1 MKRRGGGKGGRQAKA
16 TARAASA
23 AKRRPPR
30 KAAKPR
36 KTLGKATAA
45 APLKPARGQKSQNRD
60 LDAARDQL
68 KAMSEV
74 LRVISASTGD
84 LAPVFETLLANAV
97 RLCRAEFGNLPLVD
111 GDGMRIG
118 AMYNAP
124 PAFEKLRRDNPAIP
138 LDVSPLGRL
147 FKTKK
152 TVNIGDLTAVEPY
165 NKSPLVRVAGAR
177 AVLCVPMLRGEELIG
192 ALVIYRMEVS
202 PFTDEQAELLT
213 SFANQAVI
221 AIENAR
227 LLSDLRQ
234 RTDDLAESLE
244 RQTATSDI
252 LRIIA
257 ATPGDAEGT
266 LRKIAETTARLFAA
280 AGVAF
285 RLTEGDEFKTMIG
298 VGQGAEQ
305 IGTTLYDDPARRPTV
320 SGRNLPGTVVRE
332 NRQIHL
338 PDLDNLDPELADW
351 PGPAVARRAGVRT
364 MVGTPLRTH
373 GRAVGAL
380 VVYRNVLQPF
390 QPAELQL
397 LQSFAD
403 QAVIAIENAR
413 LLNDL
418 RQRTDDLSESLEQ
431 QTATSDVLQVI
442 SSSPGDLQPVF
453 ASMLENAVRIC
464 GATFGNIYRFEDE
477 KLKLAASCNVPPT
490 FAEARRHSP
499 HLPGSKTVTGRM
511 IENKSV
517 FHVFDLREQEAYI
530 VDRDSRVVAAVE
542 LGGVRTLLA
551 VPLLKDDALIGSI
564 TLYRQEV
571 RPFTDKQIA
580 LVTNFASQ
588 AVIAIENARL
598 LGELRESLEQQTATA
613 DVLRVISSSPGDL
626 KPVFAKMLESA
637 ARICEANFGSLA
649 LREGDAFR
657 RVVLHNAPSEFLAF
671 NERSPLFDVSVFPP
685 LAEIA
690 RGKDAVH
697 IADLEAEGPDNPLVR
712 YGGARTLL
720 VVPLRKAGEITGIIG
735 IYRQEFRPFS
745 DKQIELLRSFAAQAV
760 IAIEN
765 ARLLS
770 ELRESLEQQTASAE
784 VLGVILRSPGEL
796 QPVFQTML
804 DNATR
809 LCGAP
814 FGTML
819 LRDGDVLRLVAR
831 VVPPGT
837 TAALFEIGSELVIAE
852 HGNHPL
858 VHMLSSPEIVYI
870 PDMRETPAYLQRNP
884 RVVAFV
890 ENIGARSVLRVP
902 LVKDGECIGGFVI
915 FRQELSVFT
924 EKQTALMQ
932 SFAAQAVIA
941 IENARLLSE
950 LRESLEQQT
959 ATAEVLG
966 VISGSP
972 GELQPVFDSALENAT
987 RLCGANFGALTLWV
1001 GDGFHAAAFYNMPPA
1016 FEERFRREPVFCPG
1030 PLSPLSRAGASREVV
1045 QIVDLARDA
1054 AYAER
1059 DPPVV
1064 SLVEEGAV
1072 RCIVVVPMLKDGEL
1086 VGAFSIYR
1094 HEARAFTPKQ
1104 IDLVKN
1110 FAAQAVIA
1118 IENTR
1123 LLSELR
1129 QRTND
1134 LSESLEQQ
1142 TAIAEVLGVIS
1153 SSPGDLKP
1161 VFDTMLENA
1170 TRICGASFGNLELN
1184 ENGRSAS
1191 GRCTSAKAFAEQ
1203 RRREPPYAP
1212 VRCRGLL
1219 ASSRPSSSFRSRI
1232 GGAPGV

>member
-765 ARLLS
+765 ARLL
-770 ELRESLEQQTASAE
+770 ERTA
-784 VLGVILRSPGEL
+784 GVAGAADGDVRRCLAVISRSPGEL

-924 EKQTALMQ
+924 
-932 SFAAQAVIA
+932 
-941 IENARLLSE
+941 
-950 LRESLEQQT
+950 
-959 ATAEVLG
+959 
-966 VISGSP
+966 
-972 GELQPVFDSALENAT
+972 D
-987 RLCGANFGALTLWV
+987 
-1001 GDGFHAAAFYNMPPA
+1001 
-1016 FEERFRREPVFCPG
+1016 
-1030 PLSPLSRAGASREVV
+1030 
-1045 QIVDLARDA
+1045 
-1054 AYAER
+1054 
-1059 DPPVV
+1059 
-1064 SLVEEGAV
+1064 
-1072 RCIVVVPMLKDGEL
+1072 
-1086 VGAFSIYR
+1086 
-1094 HEARAFTPKQ
+1094 KQ
-1104 IDLVKN
+1104 IALVQN

-1118 IENTR
+1118 IENMR

-1129 QRTND
+1129 Q
-1134 LSESLEQQ
+1134 SLEQQ
-1142 TAIAEVLGVIS
+1142 TATADVLRVIS
-1153 SSPGDLKP
+1153 SSPGDLQP
-1161 VFDTMLENA
+1161 VFQAVLENA
-1170 TRICGASFGNLELN
+1170 TRICEAIFGVLSLSEGDLFRVVGMHNAPPAFVEL
-1184 ENGRSAS
+1184 
-1191 GRCTSAKAFAEQ
+1191 
-1203 RRREPPYAP
+1203 RRREPTF
-1212 VRCRGLL
+1212 
-1219 ASSRPSSSFRSRI
+1219 RPSGHI
-1232 GGAPGV
+1232 GVVIAQAIATKRAVQIADLAALDDPF